1 MQQSFMKGRL
11 KAMKK
16 SNIKVTDIINIV
28 LIVLIGFMAFS
39 PIGSISLGGVSEHLS
54 TVRVRDMVT
63 LGALLYLI
71 IKNTAH
77 KNES

>member
-1 MQQSFMKGRL
+1 
-11 KAMKK
+11 MKK
-16 SNIKVTDIINIV
+16 RSVKATDIISIV

-39 PIGSISLGGVSEHLS
+39 PVGSISLGGVSEHLS

-63 LGALLYLI
+63 IGAWLHLI